1 MVRELKILKP
11 IAKLEDV
18 KALDAIANPVKKV
31 VLALAKPRA
40 FEDLMHGT
48 PFGHPVHPVLVLVPT
63 GAWSSVA
70 LLDLLP
76 GNERAARILTLLGV
90 VSAAPTMATGYT
102 DWARM
107 HEQQLRVG
115 VVHSAFNWAAL
126 ALYTASYLQRV
137 RDPKAGKLLA
147 FLGFGAVGFGGYLGG
162 HLAYRQAGG
171 ANHIEDVPHR
181 FPAGWQQLGAVAD
194 LPENELVRRDVAG
207 QPLLVHR
214 EGGDVHVLSGLC
226 SHLSGPLD
234 EGTLVMKGGDACVQ
248 CPWHDSVFALK
259 NGEVVHGPATSPQ
272 HVFQTRVTGGL
283 VEINL
288 PNAG

>member
-11 IAKLEDV
+11 IAELENV

-40 FEDLMHGT
+40 FEDLLHGT

-76 GNERAARILTLLGV
+76 GNERAARTLTALGV
-90 VSAAPTMATGYT
+90 VSAVPTMATGYT

-126 ALYTASYLQRV
+126 ALYTASWLRRV
-137 RDPKAGKLLA
+137 QDPKAGKLLA
-147 FLGFGAVGFGGYLGG
+147 FAGFAAVGFGGYLGG

-171 ANHIEDVPHR
+171 ANHVEDVPHV
-181 FPAGWQQLGAVAD
+181 FPPGWQTLGPVGE
-194 LPENELVRRDVAG
+194 LPDGDLVRRDVAG
-207 QPLLVHR
+207 VPLLVHR
-214 EGGDVHVLSGLC
+214 RGDRIRVLSNTC
-226 SHLSGPLD
+226 SHLSGPLN
-234 EGTLVMKGGDACVQ
+234 EGTLVAKGGEACVQ
-248 CPWHDSVFALK
+248 CPWHDSVFSLES
-259 NGEVVHGPATSPQ
+259 GEVVHGPATSPQ
-272 HVFQTRVTGGL
+272 HRFETRVTGGV
-283 VEINL
+283 VEVLL
-288 PNAG
+288 PHAG